1 MIEKIFRGQPSILG
15 FCSGAV
21 AGLVVITPATGFVS
35 STGAVIIGLLAG
47 SVPYYFVTS
56 VKARFKYDDALDT
69 FGVHAV
75 GGTLGAFL
83 TGLLA
88 TAAVNGN
95 LTSGAAVKNGLATLV
110 TQGGLW
116 HEQLK
121 AMGITLLL
129 SVIATVIIASIVRMT
144 IGLRPAA
151 EIERQGLDLAE
162 HGEEGYIE

>member
-1 MIEKIFRGQPSILG
+1 
-15 FCSGAV
+15 
-21 AGLVVITPATGFVS
+21 
-35 STGAVIIGLLAG
+35 
-47 SVPYYFVTS
+47 VPYYFVTS

>member
-1 MIEKIFRGQPSILG
+1 M
-15 FCSGAV
+15 
-21 AGLVVITPATGFVS
+21 
-35 STGAVIIGLLAG
+35 
-47 SVPYYFVTS
+47 
-56 VKARFKYDDALDT
+56 
-69 FGVHAV
+69 
-75 GGTLGAFL
+75 
-83 TGLLA
+83 
-88 TAAVNGN
+88 
-95 LTSGAAVKNGLATLV
+95 